1 MGEEDR
7 RLVAGDLADSDEEE
21 LSAYGRQVQEG
32 IKGRVAREGAPQH
45 REQQQKVA
53 ERGEGRGGMAR
64 PADALPAEKRLEG
77 KAVITERF
85 SRIRITNAKV
95 VTWNIEH

>member
-1 MGEEDR
+1 MGEDAR
-7 RLVAGDLADSDEEE
+7 RLVAADLADSDEEE

-32 IKGRVAREGAPQH
+32 LRGRVAREGAEQH
-45 REQQQKVA
+45 REQQ
-53 ERGEGRGGMAR
+53 RGGGGGGGGGGGMVR

-85 SRIRITNAKV
+85 SRIRITNPKV
-95 VTWNIEH
+95 AA